1 MRFLALTVLLFASIA
16 GANTVYRY
24 QDEQGR
30 WHFSDRKP
38 DRAHDTLV
46 VATAAVEPPEPQLI
60 YQRQADGSQ
69 VLTSVNPWPAPVQ
82 FEVRVNGERL
92 TTWVVGPRAA
102 EPVVHQGQPLGWLS
116 DYEYRYLLGKP
127 IPKGDAQPLLPP
139 VPPKGK
145 FRISQGFNGH
155 YSHKEEPSRH
165 AVDIVMQVGEG
176 IHAARDGVVVN
187 VKDDYHMGGTD
198 KFFFDKANYVRV
210 LHDDDTFGIY
220 AHILLGSA
228 QVKPGDR
235 VKAGDLLASA
245 GTSGYSTGPH
255 LHFAIQRNNGDNI
268 VSEPFQFQWGRG
280 VLKPA
285 TGQWLSREDPN

>member
-1 MRFLALTVLLFASIA
+1 MRFLVLTLLLFAATTS
-16 GANTVYRY
+16 ANTVYRY

-30 WHFSDRKP
+30 WHFTDRKP
-38 DRAHDTLV
+38 AHAHDTVV
-46 VATAAVEPPEPQLI
+46 VATAAVEPPEPQLV
-60 YQRQADGSQ
+60 YRQHADGRQ
-69 VLTSVNPWPAPVQ
+69 LLTAVNPWLAPVQ
-82 FEVRVNGERL
+82 FEVRNKGERL
-92 TTWVVGPRAA
+92 TTWVANPRQE
-102 EPVVHQGQPLGWLS
+102 EPVMYQGRPLDWKE

-127 IPKGDAQPLLPP
+127 ITKGDAKPLQPP
-139 VPPKGK
+139 VPSKGK

-155 YSHKEEPSRH
+155 YSHKDEPSRH

-198 KFFFDKANYVRV
+198 KFFFDKANYVRI
-210 LHDDDTFGIY
+210 LHDDDTFGVY

-235 VKAGDLLASA
+235 VKTGDLLAGA

-255 LHFAIQRNNGDNI
+255 LHFVMQRNDGENI
-268 VSEPFQFQWGRG
+268 VSEPFQFLWGRG
-280 VLKPA
+280 VLKPEA
-285 TGQWLSREDPN
+285 GQWLSREDHN

>member
-1 MRFLALTVLLFASIA
+1 MRFLVITVLLCAAVASA
-16 GANTVYRY
+16 DTVYRY

-30 WHFSDRKP
+30 WHFTDRKP
-38 DRAHDTLV
+38 TREHDTVV
-46 VATAAVEPPEPQLI
+46 VATAAVEPPEPQLT
-60 YQRQADGSQ
+60 YQEQADGSQ
-69 VLTSVNPWPAPVQ
+69 QLIFVNPWLAPVQ
-82 FEVRVNGERL
+82 FEVHNKGEHFA
-92 TTWVVGPRAA
+92 TWVVGPRAA
-102 EPVVHQGQPLGWLS
+102 EPVLHQGRPLNWQP
-116 DYEYRYLLGKP
+116 DYEYHYRLGKP
-127 IPKGDAQPLLPP
+127 IPKGDAKPLQPP

-210 LHDDDTFGIY
+210 LHDDHTFAVY

-228 QVKPGDR
+228 QVKSGDR
-235 VKAGDLLASA
+235 VKTGDLLAGA

-255 LHFAIQRNNGDNI
+255 LHFVLQRNDGENI
-268 VSEPFQFQWGRG
+268 VSEPFQFLWGRG
-280 VLKPA
+280 VLKPDA
-285 TGQWLSREDPN
+285 GQWLSREDSN